1 MPNTC
6 NTLFLASGIALMLM
20 AGTACTKANT
30 SIGRE
35 ASARPR
41 IEQVALSSAMEAAY
55 NKMNFAFCRDQKC
68 FVETKVLSK
77 TDIDFIT
84 SYTTKK
90 VLAAGGIPVLQENAA
105 DLKLT
110 STLDV
115 SGTDE
120 VKRTLVKDVVVGQF
134 KGTLAVIDL
143 AKGTVK
149 QVIDLNAV
157 SQSKRNKNAD
167 TKILENRAC

>member
-1 MPNTC
+1 MPISR
-6 NTLFLASGIALMLM
+6 NTLLLASGAALLM
-20 AGTACTKANT
+20 AVLACTRAST

-55 NKMNFAFCRDQKC
+55 NKVDFGFCKNQKC
-68 FVETKVLSK
+68 FVETKALSK

-84 SYTTKK
+84 SYVTKK
-90 VLAAGGIPVLQENAA
+90 VLAAGGIPVIQESAA
-105 DLKLT
+105 ELKLT

-120 VKRTLVKDVVVGQF
+120 VKRTMVKDVVIGQF
-134 KGTLAVIDL
+134 KGTLAVIDM
-143 AKGTVK
+143 AKGTVN
-149 QVIDLNAV
+149 QVLDLNAT

-167 TKILENRAC
+167 TRILAN

>member
-1 MPNTC
+1 MPRIPFI
-6 NTLFLASGIALMLM
+6 TLPVLVTLLLIGGGL
-20 AGTACTKANT
+20 GCTKAST

-55 NKMNFAFCRDQKC
+55 NKVNFGFCRDKKC
-68 FVETKVLSK
+68 FVETKALSK
-77 TDIDFIT
+77 SDIDFIT
-84 SYTTKK
+84 SYVTKK
-90 VLAAGGIPVLQENAA
+90 VLAGGGIPVLQENAA
-105 DLKLT
+105 ELKLT

-120 VKRTLVKDVVVGQF
+120 VKRTLVKDVVIGQF
-134 KGTLAVIDL
+134 KGSLAVIDI

-149 QVIDLNAV
+149 QVFDLNAT

-167 TKILENRAC
+167 TRILEG

>member
-1 MPNTC
+1 MPRIPII
-6 NTLFLASGIALMLM
+6 TLPALVALLLI
-20 AGTACTKANT
+20 GGGLGCTKAST

-55 NKMNFAFCRDQKC
+55 NKVNFGFCRDKKC
-68 FVETKVLSK
+68 FVETKALSK
-77 TDIDFIT
+77 SDIDFIT
-84 SYTTKK
+84 SYVTKK
-90 VLAAGGIPVLQENAA
+90 VLAGGGIPVLNESAA
-105 DLKLT
+105 ELKLT

-120 VKRTLVKDVVVGQF
+120 VKRTLVKDVVIGQF
-134 KGTLAVIDL
+134 KGTLAVIDI

-149 QVIDLNAV
+149 QVIDLNAT
-157 SQSKRNKNAD
+157 SQSKRNKSAD
-167 TKILENRAC
+167 TKIL

>member
-1 MPNTC
+1 MPIPRH
-6 NTLFLASGIALMLM
+6 TLLLASGAALLLL
-20 AGTACTKANT
+20 AAIGCTKANT

-41 IEQVALSSAMEAAY
+41 IEQIALSSAMEAAY
-55 NKMNFAFCRDQKC
+55 NKVNFAFCRDKKC
-68 FVETKVLSK
+68 FVDTKALSK

-84 SYTTKK
+84 SYVTKK
-90 VLAAGGIPVLQENAA
+90 FLSAGGVPVLQESAA

-120 VKRTLVKDVVVGQF
+120 VKRTLVKDVVIGQF
-134 KGTLAVIDL
+134 KGTLAVIDVI
-143 AKGTVK
+143 KGTVK
-149 QVIDLNAV
+149 EVIDLNAT
-157 SQSKRNKNAD
+157 SQSKRNKTAD
-167 TKILENRAC
+167 TMILGS

>member
-1 MPNTC
+1 MPRIPFIS
-6 NTLFLASGIALMLM
+6 LSALVALLLI
-20 AGTACTKANT
+20 GGGLGCTKAST

-55 NKMNFAFCRDQKC
+55 NKVNFGFCRDKKC
-68 FVETKVLSK
+68 FVETKALSK
-77 TDIDFIT
+77 SDIDFIT
-84 SYTTKK
+84 SYVTKK
-90 VLAAGGIPVLQENAA
+90 VLAGGGIPVLQENDAE
-105 DLKLT
+105 LKLT

-120 VKRTLVKDVVVGQF
+120 VKRTLVKDVVIGQF
-134 KGTLAVIDL
+134 KGTLAVIDI

-149 QVIDLNAV
+149 QVIDLNAT
-157 SQSKRNKNAD
+157 SQSKRNKSAD
-167 TKILENRAC
+167 TKIL